1 MLTLEAFALSYLIG
15 SLPTAYIVV
24 KRRAHIDIRSAG
36 SGNVGTLNAYEVTGE
51 RFVGLI
57 VLAVDVFKGSFAVLL
72 TSFLWGSASNVISA
86 SLIGIVVGHCF
97 PVWLKFK
104 GGRGLAAAAG
114 AMLVVSWMFVV
125 LWLACWIIGYSF
137 SKNIHIGNI
146 VAIIASPLL
155 GCVMPK
161 EIILQFT
168 IAAFS
173 AAQILLVYSMM
184 SAVLFIRHIG
194 PLRDLIASR
203 TKSGT

>member
-1 MLTLEAFALSYLIG
+1 MLSLEAFILSYFIG

-24 KRRAHIDIRSAG
+24 KRSIHIDIRSAG
-36 SGNVGTLNAYEVTGE
+36 SGNVGSLNAYEVTGQ
-51 RFVGLI
+51 RFIGL
-57 VLAVDVFKGSFAVLL
+57 VVLVVDVLKGALAVILISLI
-72 TSFLWGSASNVISA
+72 WGSTYDAISA
-86 SLIGIVVGHCF
+86 SLVGIVIGHCF

-114 AMLVVSWMFVV
+114 AMLAVSWIFVA
-125 LWLACWIIGYSF
+125 LWLACWSVGYFF
-137 SKNIHIGNI
+137 SKNVHVGNI

-155 GCVMPK
+155 GYVVPK
-161 EIILQFT
+161 EIILKFT

-173 AAQILLVYSMM
+173 AAQILLIYSVM

-203 TKSGT
+203 TTGGK